1 MSGWAGDEF
10 LYFVALA
17 ILDEHRDSLKYLMT
31 FDEVLKVLHHSLGSF
46 QFALKN
52 NISIFSM

>member
-31 FDEVLKVLHHSLGSF
+31 FDEVLKVLSNFTTKINNYNVS
-46 QFALKN
+46 KN
-52 NISIFSM
+52 